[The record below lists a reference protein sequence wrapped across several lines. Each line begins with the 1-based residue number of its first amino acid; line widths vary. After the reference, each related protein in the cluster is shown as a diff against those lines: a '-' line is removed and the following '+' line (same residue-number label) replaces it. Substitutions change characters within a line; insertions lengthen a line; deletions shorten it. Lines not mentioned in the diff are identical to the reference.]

1 MELRKYDQIDEI
13 VYYEKLDNGLK
24 VYLIPKK
31 TYNKT
36 YALFATKYG
45 SIDNRFVPYGK
56 EEYEIMPLGIAH
68 FLEHKLFET
77 KEGIDAAN
85 ILTNLGAQA
94 NAYTNYTTTA
104 YLFSTTDKVFE
115 ALNVLLD
122 FVQEPYFTDE
132 NVAREQGIIEQE
144 LKMYLDIPSEQ
155 LRLGLLKNM
164 FKEHYI
170 NQDIGGTVESIK
182 EITKE
187 KLYTVYETFYHPSNM
202 VLVVVGNF
210 DVNECIKTI
219 RNNQQNK
226 QFHPITNIKRE
237 YLCEDNQVVNSYG
250 EVKMDILM
258 PKVAVGL
265 KLPYEGLSGEEL
277 LKQELLLKI
286 LLEDVFGTTSNNYQE
301 MLDKELITR
310 SFSTNIFVE
319 QTAGFLMIS
328 TDTLKDDEFANYVK
342 EKLLSLN
349 SIKMSK
355 NNFNRYKKV
364 ILGNFI
370 KSLNYLEYIANSFIY
385 YHFKEVD
392 IFKVL
397 DIIEKLTY
405 NDLKLLEKYF
415 VKKAIS
421 IFKVLPKN
429 IVKQ

>member
-1 MELRKYDQIDEI
+1 
-13 VYYEKLDNGLK
+13 
-24 VYLIPKK
+24 IPKK
-31 TYNKT
+31 SYNKT

-45 SIDNRFVPYGK
+45 SIDNRFVPYVK
-56 EEYEIMPLGIAH
+56 EEYEIMPLGITH

-226 QFHPITNIKRE
+226 QFHPITN
-237 YLCEDNQVVNSYG
+237 
-250 EVKMDILM
+250 
-258 PKVAVGL
+258 
-265 KLPYEGLSGEEL
+265 
-277 LKQELLLKI
+277 
-286 LLEDVFGTTSNNYQE
+286 
-301 MLDKELITR
+301 
-310 SFSTNIFVE
+310 
-319 QTAGFLMIS
+319 
-328 TDTLKDDEFANYVK
+328 
-342 EKLLSLN
+342 
-349 SIKMSK
+349 
-355 NNFNRYKKV
+355 
-364 ILGNFI
+364 
-370 KSLNYLEYIANSFIY
+370 
-385 YHFKEVD
+385 
-392 IFKVL
+392 
-397 DIIEKLTY
+397 
-405 NDLKLLEKYF
+405 
-415 VKKAIS
+415 
-421 IFKVLPKN
+421 
-429 IVKQ
+429 

>member
-1 MELRKYDQIDEI
+1 M
-13 VYYEKLDNGLK
+13 
-24 VYLIPKK
+24 
-31 TYNKT
+31 
-36 YALFATKYG
+36 
-45 SIDNRFVPYGK
+45 
-56 EEYEIMPLGIAH
+56 
-68 FLEHKLFET
+68 
-77 KEGIDAAN
+77 
-85 ILTNLGAQA
+85 
-94 NAYTNYTTTA
+94 
-104 YLFSTTDKVFE
+104 
-115 ALNVLLD
+115 LD

-237 YLCEDNQVVNSYG
+237 YLCEDNQVLNSYG

-310 SFSTNIFVE
+310 SFSTNI
-319 QTAGFLMIS
+319 L
-328 TDTLKDDEFANYVK
+328 
-342 EKLLSLN
+342 
-349 SIKMSK
+349 
-355 NNFNRYKKV
+355 
-364 ILGNFI
+364 
-370 KSLNYLEYIANSFIY
+370 
-385 YHFKEVD
+385 
-392 IFKVL
+392 
-397 DIIEKLTY
+397 
-405 NDLKLLEKYF
+405 
-415 VKKAIS
+415 
-421 IFKVLPKN
+421 
-429 IVKQ
+429 